1 MEFYDQDNALNKK
14 RINTDF
20 KRPSLLPNDDGGWG
34 FSEKTK
40 AQFNHSFEFEMSSSQ
55 YYNAIDTYDKANK
68 EIERAFGVQLPNP
81 YIDDMQDEIA
91 GDGFWN
97 QFMYNLQD
105 SSKKKGGQTSVA
117 NYKDQLDWW
126 NNEVAKIVEK
136 NPNVNFKTV
145 EDFTEELKQKA
156 VTQDF
161 LISEMN
167 RSSRGFMEKYGS
179 SFAAGFA
186 NYMLDPITLQT
197 LPLTM
202 AYSMPKNIVL
212 QSLKTAI
219 MESALEFSRTSLI
232 EGAKQS
238 SRKSLGLDYGMDR
251 ALTAILTNTA
261 SAFVLAPV
269 GLFAFKGIGYGGKKA
284 YKGTKATFLSFDEM
298 VSKNLFPQRYLG
310 LEMNKILN
318 NNPTWK
324 SKPLNDVIHLMDDAE
339 LQRVFNDLPDNIKNK
354 PKYKEAAYQLNQALI
369 ERNQNPYTD
378 TIAGKR
384 QHSKNVKETMKQVEV
399 DEPITVTESPDVE
412 LKQTDQTELGKQ
424 IELKEAEIAAAKT
437 LVENEELLDIP
448 TFLKNQKSGKKTE
461 PQKKLIK
468 LEKELQKLKKQIVVP
483 ELPSGL
489 QPPKQPKVETFLQW
503 LKKNKIDSEEANIAD
518 VGSILD
524 KSTFGYTKK
533 GGYSLDQLLTR
544 AREDGWLP
552 PAKPGQPDDLS
563 INDVL
568 DLISENS
575 VRPDDAPKLQ
585 AFDDEIAGID
595 QTIRALEEEG
605 IDPVGMSNDDVDI
618 ALMNISNRVDDF
630 EVKKYDNED
639 FINDFADDSME
650 DFLAYV
656 EEGRIPDNER
666 IVVDVD
672 ADGTPTAEK
681 TVRQIKNEL
690 QNEQKMLDELT
701 NCEGLSA

>member
-34 FSEKTK
+34 FGEKTK
-40 AQFNHSFEFEMSSSQ
+40 AQFNHSMEFEMSNSH
-55 YYNAIDTYDKANK
+55 YYNTLDVYDKANK

-81 YIDDMQDEIA
+81 YLDDMKDELA

-97 QFMYNLQD
+97 RRLYELGESQKNNV
-105 SSKKKGGQTSVA
+105 SRTNVGS
-117 NYKDQLDWW
+117 YKEQLNWW

-136 NPNVNFKTV
+136 NPNVNFRTV
-145 EDFTEELKQKA
+145 EDFTNELKEKA

-179 SFAAGFA
+179 SFAAGFGS
-186 NYMLDPITLQT
+186 YMLDPITLQT
-197 LPLTM
+197 LPLSF
-202 AYSMPKNIVL
+202 AYSMPTNLAKMA
-212 QSLKTAI
+212 LKTAVI
-219 MESALEFSRTSLI
+219 ESALEGTRTTLI
-232 EGAKQS
+232 EAGKQS
-238 SRKSLGLDYGMDR
+238 NRKNLGLDYGMDR
-251 ALTAILTNTA
+251 ALSAILTNTA

-269 GLFAFKGIGYGGKKA
+269 GAFAFKGIGYGGKQA
-284 YKGTKATFLSFDEM
+284 YKGTKAAFLSFDEM

-339 LQRVFNDLPDNIKNK
+339 LQRVFNELPDNIKNK
-354 PKYKEAAYQLNQALI
+354 SKYKEAAYQINQALI

-424 IELKEAEIAAAKT
+424 IELKETEIAAAKT

-448 TFLKNQKSGKKTE
+448 TYLKNQKSGKKTE
-461 PQKKLIK
+461 AQKKLIT
-468 LEKELQKLKKQIVVP
+468 LEKELQTLNKQIVVP
-483 ELPSGL
+483 ELPSSL
-489 QPPKQPKVETFLQW
+489 QPPKEPKVETFLQW
-503 LKKNKIDSEEANIAD
+503 LKRNKIDSEETNIAD

-524 KSTFGYTKK
+524 KETFGYTKK
-533 GGYSLDQLLTR
+533 GGYSLDELLIR

-575 VRPDDAPKLQ
+575 VRPDDQPKLQ
-585 AFDDEIAGID
+585 AFEDEVAGID

-666 IVVDVD
+666 IVLDVD
-672 ADGTPTAEK
+672 ADGTATAVK

-690 QNEQKMLDELT
+690 QNEQKMLDELS